1 MSEMRL
7 DISKNTYEESEAL
20 FKVIIFGE
28 GGVGK
33 TTLIRRYLEGYFEES
48 IKMTIGVDFF
58 MKHITIKDVRVSL
71 QIWDFAGEERFRF
84 LLPDY
89 VSGASGGIFMYDITR
104 QSTLNRT
111 HEWMTIFK
119 REYARKKN
127 DEVLPVIVLGGKID
141 REEDRSVDHAYA
153 KQRLSDFNCLDFME
167 CSSKTGENVEDA
179 FIALTRHLIER
190 MDAAL
195 MLE

>member
-1 MSEMRL
+1 MRL
-7 DISKNTYEESEAL
+7 EIPKKPYEESEAL

-33 TTLIRRYLEGYFEES
+33 TTLIRRYLEGYFEDS

-58 MKHITIKDVRVSL
+58 MKHITIEDITVSL

-84 LLPDY
+84 LLPGY

-119 REYARKKN
+119 KEYAKKEN
-127 DEVLPVIVLGGKID
+127 NELLPVIALGGKTD
-141 REEDRSVDHAYA
+141 REEDRSVNLTYA
-153 KQRLSDFNCLDFME
+153 KNRLSDFNCLDFME
-167 CSSKTGENVEDA
+167 CSSKSGKNIEEV
-179 FIALTRHLIER
+179 FITLTRHLIER
-190 MDAAL
+190 MDDSL
-195 MLE
+195 MI

>member
-1 MSEMRL
+1 MKFNLSR
-7 DISKNTYEESEAL
+7 NTLEESEAL
-20 FKVIIFGE
+20 FKIIIFGE

-58 MKHITIKDVRVSL
+58 MKHIKIKTRKVAL

-104 QSTLNRT
+104 RSTLNRIN
-111 HEWMTIFK
+111 EWLTIFK
-119 REYARKKN
+119 REYAGKET
-127 DEVLPVIVLGGKID
+127 DEVLPVIILGGKID
-141 REEDRSVDHAYA
+141 REEDRSVD
-153 KQRLSDFNCLDFME
+153 LSDAKTQLEDLSCLRYME
-167 CSSKTGENVEDA
+167 CSSKTGENVENV
-179 FIALTRHLIER
+179 FRILTKHLVKR
-190 MDAAL
+190 MDAAFSL
-195 MLE
+195 